1 MKLEALPIG
10 RTGLD
15 VFQVTFRLCRSVCM
29 ISTPFKQ
36 TTASSLPQWVEEVVR
51 EI

>member
-1 MKLEALPIG
+1 
-10 RTGLD
+10 
-15 VFQVTFRLCRSVCM
+15 M